1 MNGND
6 GIRVERAYVIANIE
20 VTDPA
25 RYAEY
30 IELTPGSIAPF
41 GGRFIARG
49 GRSERLEGTTPAN
62 RIVILEFPSY
72 EQAKA
77 WYDSDGYR
85 VAMAIRQSASTGT
98 LILVEGTP

>member
-1 MNGND
+1 MK
-6 GIRVERAYVIANIE
+6 AYVVANID
-20 VTDPA
+20 VKDTT

-30 IELTPGSIAPF
+30 IKLTPATVAPF

-49 GRSERLEGTTPAN
+49 GRSENLEGATPAN
-62 RIVILEFPSY
+62 RLVILEFPSY
-72 EQAKA
+72 EQAKS

-85 VAMAIRQSASTGT
+85 VAMAIRQSASNGS